1 MIKKL
6 FALFVVVLIS
16 NTAFSQKKVKVKGS
30 RVISVENTPINSFE
44 RLLLQENFEVKLVQA
59 EEASVEIT
67 TDDNLHEFIKIET
80 QDSTLTLATT
90 RKITSKKAL
99 EITIFYTDILN
110 TIEVEDNAEVFSE
123 EKLEFD
129 DLTLSTSE
137 SAKAEL
143 TLECDLFRL
152 INADKSKLKL
162 NITAKDA
169 VIELND
175 NSKVEALINAST
187 IDVDAVQRASAKI
200 EGDAEELK
208 IKTDNSTNFDG
219 SNLSGKDVLVITED
233 RARVKTNAKQD
244 LIIEASGTSEVEIYG
259 SPKINIEKFEGN
271 AVLKRK

>member
-1 MIKKL
+1 
-6 FALFVVVLIS
+6 
-16 NTAFSQKKVKVKGS
+16 
-30 RVISVENTPINSFE
+30 
-44 RLLLQENFEVKLVQA
+44 
-59 EEASVEIT
+59 
-67 TDDNLHEFIKIET
+67 
-80 QDSTLTLATT
+80 
-90 RKITSKKAL
+90 
-99 EITIFYTDILN
+99 
-110 TIEVEDNAEVFSE
+110 VFSE

-169 VIELND
+169 VLELND

-200 EGDAEELK
+200 EGDVEELK